1 MEKELSRMSAIT
13 SSAKEIASL
22 PTFPQI
28 PQINGRI
35 LINGKIENSGNSM
48 KPVYSTCTRD
58 AHPVLIGQTSY
69 IAADRLQDAVNAA
82 SGAWNRGLGDWPTA
96 RMEARVNSVSRFR
109 DQMINH
115 RELICRLLMWEI
127 GKTWPDSQAEFDRT
141 IQYIDDTVEE
151 VKDLDRDS
159 SRFQFSGDVMAQI
172 RRAPLGVTLCMGPFN
187 YPLNETFTTLI
198 PALIMGNPVIVK
210 MPRFGQL
217 LWDPLLEA
225 FRDCFP
231 AGVVNVINGL
241 GREIVSPAVKSGKI
255 DVLAFIGSSQVANQI
270 KLSHPHPNRFRSIL
284 GLDAKNPAII
294 LVDADLDLAVAECV
308 RGSLSFNGQRCTALK
323 LLFVHRSI
331 ALEFSQRLA
340 KKVDE
345 LVCGLPWEAKVQI
358 TPLPDPAKV
367 SYLKGLVEDAVKNGA
382 ILCNPENGGKIE
394 GALFHPAVLRNVPL
408 TARAAIEEQFG
419 PVVPIHEFDSISE
432 VENYIVDSH
441 YGSQASLFGQDAKMI
456 GHLIDSLS
464 NQVCRINLNSQCQ
477 RGPDVFPFTGR
488 KDSAEGTLSV
498 FDALRSFSIRSM
510 VAAKQDAAGKKIIGD
525 ILGQDTSRFLS
536 NNIIL

>member
-1 MEKELSRMSAIT
+1 MSAIT
-13 SSAKEIASL
+13 SHPKEVETL
-22 PTFPQI
+22 PPFPQI
-28 PQINGRI
+28 PKINARI
-35 LINGKIENSGNSM
+35 LINGKIEASGHSM
-48 KPVYSTCTRD
+48 KPVYSTCTRE
-58 AHPVLIGQTSY
+58 AELVLIGQTPY

-82 SGAWNRGLGDWPTA
+82 SAAWNRGLGDWPTS
-96 RMEARVNSVSRFR
+96 RMEARVNAVVKFR
-109 DQMINH
+109 NQMLNH
-115 RELICRLLMWEI
+115 REIICRLLMWEV

-159 SRFQFSGDVMAQI
+159 SRFQFSGGVMAQI
-172 RRAPLGVTLCMGPFN
+172 RRTPLGVTLCMGPFN

-198 PALIMGNPVIVK
+198 PALIMGNPAIVK
-210 MPRFGQL
+210 IPRFGQL
-217 LWDPLLEA
+217 LWDPILEA

-270 KLSHPHPNRFRSIL
+270 KMSHPHPNRFRSIL

-294 LVDADLDLAVAECV
+294 LADADIDLAVSECV
-308 RGSLSFNGQRCTALK
+308 RGSLSINGQRCTALK

-331 ALEFSQRLA
+331 ADEFSKRLA

-345 LVCGLPWEAKVQI
+345 MVCGMPWEAKVQI
-358 TPLPDPAKV
+358 TPLPDPSKA
-367 SYLKGLVEDAVKNGA
+367 SYLKSLVDDAVKNGA
-382 ILCNPENGGKIE
+382 ILCNPDKGGKIE
-394 GALFHPAVLRNVPL
+394 GALFYPAVLRNVPL
-408 TARAAIEEQFG
+408 KARAAIEEQFG
-419 PVVPIHEFDSISE
+419 PVVPIHEFDSIAE
-432 VENYIVDSH
+432 VEDYIVESH
-441 YGSQASLFGQDAKMI
+441 YGSQASLFGQDAIAM
-456 GHLIDSLS
+456 GRLIDTLS

-498 FDALRSFSIRSM
+498 YDALRSFSIRSM
-510 VAAKQDAAGKKIIGD
+510 VAAKQDASGKKIIGD
-525 ILGQDTSRFLS
+525 ILSQDTSRFLS
-536 NNIIL
+536 NNIVL